1 MNEILNSIYILYF
14 LLNELVSSRS
24 QLYEI
29 VLHDFIFVVRWLSVH
44 VRSENFEVLHV
55 VVDRYD
61 LE

>member
-29 VLHDFIFVVRWLSVH
+29 VLHDFIVVVRWLPVH
-44 VRSENFEVLHV
+44 VRSDNFEGLYA
-55 VVDRYD
+55 VVDQYD
-61 LE
+61 LK

>member
-14 LLNELVSSRS
+14 LLNELVSSRR

-29 VLHDFIFVVRWLSVH
+29 VLHDFIFVVYWLSVH
-44 VRSENFEVLHV
+44 VRSENFEVLYV
-55 VVDRYD
+55 VVDQYD

>member
-24 QLYEI
+24 QLYKI

-44 VRSENFEVLHV
+44 VRSENFEVLYV
-55 VVDRYD
+55 VADRYD